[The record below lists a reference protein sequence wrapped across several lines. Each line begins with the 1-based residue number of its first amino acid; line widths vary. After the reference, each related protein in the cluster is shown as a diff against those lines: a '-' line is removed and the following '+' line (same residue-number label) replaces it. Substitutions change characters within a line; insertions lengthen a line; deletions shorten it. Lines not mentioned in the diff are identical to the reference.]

1 MNGGSPSHRTG
12 TTGPMPEDGHVPWWR
27 DAVVY
32 QIYPRSFLDTGGD
45 GVGDLP
51 GIERRLDHLSWLG
64 VDAVWISPFY
74 RSPMADF
81 GYDVSDHCDVDP
93 VFGTLA
99 DADRLIAGAHERGIR
114 VLVDWVPNHTSDQ
127 HPWFRESRASR
138 SSPKRD
144 WYHWRNGR
152 DGGPPNNWR
161 AAFGGPAWTFDPGTG
176 QWYLHLFLPQQPD
189 LNWSNPEVVAA
200 MHDVLRFWLDRGVDG
215 FRIDVVNCIGKDLA
229 FPDQPAALG
238 GIDRVGIQNEPVAH
252 ELIRGFRRLV
262 DAYPGERTMVGEV
275 NLGDVRSIATFYG
288 HGDELQMVFNFL
300 PLHAPWTKAAW
311 RDVMERVERELPAGA
326 WPTWALSNHDSRRI
340 RTRLGGED
348 AARSAAVLLLT
359 QRGTAFLY
367 QGDELGL
374 EDAVVPHEH
383 RIDPGGRDPCRAPLP
398 WAPGVRHGW
407 PTANPW
413 LPWPPD
419 ADVRNAEC
427 ERDDARSMLH
437 LYRELLAVRRA
448 SPALRRGA
456 LHLRDAPGDVLAYE
470 RVHGDDRRL
479 VLVNF
484 GDRTTAVPVDE
495 SWQVE
500 VASRPQPAPGVLAPH
515 GAVVLRPG
523 A

>member
-1 MNGGSPSHRTG
+1 MG
-12 TTGPMPEDGHVPWWR
+12 EAGHVPWWR
-27 DAVVY
+27 EAVVY

-51 GIERRLDHLSWLG
+51 GIERRLDHLAWLG

-81 GYDVSDHCDVDP
+81 GYDVSDYCDVDP

-99 DADRLIAGAHERGIR
+99 DADRLITAAHARGIR
-114 VLVDWVPNHTSDQ
+114 VLVDWVPNHTSSQ
-127 HPWFRESRASR
+127 HPWFRESLASR

-144 WYHWRNGR
+144 WYHWRDGR
-152 DGGPPNNWR
+152 RGGPPNNWR
-161 AAFGGPAWTFDPGTG
+161 AAFGGRAWTFDDATG
-176 QWYLHLFLPQQPD
+176 QWYLHLFLPEQPD

-215 FRIDVVNCIGKDLA
+215 FRIDVVNCIGKDPA
-229 FPDQPAALG
+229 FPDQPATLG
-238 GIDRVGIQNEPVAH
+238 EIDRVGIQNEPATH

-275 NLGDVRSIATFYG
+275 NLGDLPSIASFYG
-288 HGDELQMVFNFL
+288 NGDELHMVFNFL

-311 RDVMERVERELPAGA
+311 RDVMECVERELPAGA
-326 WPTWALSNHDSRRI
+326 CPTWALSNHDARRI
-340 RTRLGGED
+340 RTRLGNEA

-359 QRGTAFLY
+359 QRGTAFVY

-374 EDAVVPHEH
+374 EDAVVPMER

-398 WAPGVRHGW
+398 WEPGERHGW
-407 PTANPW
+407 PTASPW

-419 ADVRNAEC
+419 ADARNAAS
-427 ERDDARSMLH
+427 ERGDGGSMLH
-437 LYRELLAVRRA
+437 LYRALLTARRA

-470 RVHGDDRRL
+470 RVWGEDRRL

-484 GDRTTAVPVDE
+484 GDRTAEVPLDE
-495 SWQVE
+495 SWRVE
-500 VASRPQPAPGVLAPH
+500 VASRPQPAPGVLGPH
-515 GAVVLRPG
+515 GAAVLRWG
-523 A
+523 G